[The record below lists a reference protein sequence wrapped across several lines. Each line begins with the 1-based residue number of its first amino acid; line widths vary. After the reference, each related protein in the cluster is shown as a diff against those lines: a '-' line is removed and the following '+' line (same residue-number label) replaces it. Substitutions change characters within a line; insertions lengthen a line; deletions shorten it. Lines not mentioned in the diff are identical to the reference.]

1 MSFSW
6 SYLTRRFL
14 LQNYRDYLAMTIIGS
29 YGVAQFANSMSQ
41 SDDNEFVMQHIYT
54 DDESDI
60 SYREKTNKTD
70 GAVKRKIATEY
81 AEKIKMLRAEKERVA
96 QLDAFNYL
104 HGKNL
109 QL

>member
-14 LQNYRDYLAMTIIGS
+14 FQNYRDYLAMGMIGS
-29 YGVAQFANSMSQ
+29 YVGGQFLTYVSTE
-41 SDDNEFVMQHIYT
+41 DDNSFVRQHIYT
-54 DDESDI
+54 DDESDVA
-60 SYREKTNKTD
+60 YRDKTNKTD
-70 GAVKRKIATEY
+70 GAVRRKLIFAY
-81 AEKIKMLRAEKERVA
+81 AQRIHAMRAEKERAA

-109 QL
+109 EL